1 MSSVFVTRIVG
12 RVIAL
17 VQVTLG
23 IFVWTGRGDS
33 LIPLHIAVGL
43 LLVVDLWAA
52 VALGLR
58 SGAPIGLAV
67 LALVWIVGM
76 PVFGLVQANLVPG
89 DAHVAIQ
96 ILHLVVG
103 LAAVGLIEALG
114 RRGQA
119 REEISG

>member
-67 LALVWIVGM
+67 LALVWSVGM

-96 ILHLVVG
+96 VLHLVVG